1 MKVTRIV
8 PMLSAA
14 TWLAGAGA
22 TSVLGQ
28 DLKPV
33 RPAQVEIR
41 QPERPERPERR
52 DRPDRPERRDRRERP
67 DRPEHRERPSRPDVA
82 TRR

>member
-8 PMLSAA
+8 PMLAAA

-22 TSVLGQ
+22 TSALGQ

-52 DRPDRPERRDRRERP
+52 DRP
-67 DRPEHRERPSRPDVA
+67 EHRERPSRPDVA